1 MWGRLVESK
10 FLVYMKNMFRAFAT
24 RSLFVHLFLFVQ
36 TEMGGGVGGQVR
48 GNVRCTRC
56 KKKVRHGRRHFSSYT
71 KVVDQ
76 KLPRKALLPGKKRTR
91 PSSSSSESQLLS
103 PFPSLVLSRRRSLSL
118 SLSHLCLSLSHC
130 VSPSR
135 FSILSASYCS
145 PCGSSSSSSS
155 SVWLSRGMHVC
166 TVVAFPTCGIRQ
178 RDNTAACSRA
188 RTARDVLH
196 TYTSARSFRES
207 SFAGGS
213 RDSVENGKSR
223 PATAAGERPLPLTI
237 VSGRKSRDEG
247 RHPWTS
253 EWVNSSSAI
262 PLRCSGRVSRAT
274 WVPPRAVGT
283 GRGAWR
289 SRGVAVRGR
298 RRRC

>member
-56 KKKVRHGRRHFSSYT
+56 KKKVRQGRRHFSSYT

-118 SLSHLCLSLSHC
+118 SLPPLSLSLT
-130 VSPSR
+130 VYLRLGSPFSPRLTVLRAAAAAAAAACGSLEACTCARSSR
-135 FSILSASYCS
+135 SPLVELDKETTQQRVRVLEPRATFSIRTR
-145 PCGSSSSSSS
+145 P
-155 SVWLSRGMHVC
+155 
-166 TVVAFPTCGIRQ
+166 
-178 RDNTAACSRA
+178 RDRSERA
-188 RTARDVLH
+188 RL
-196 TYTSARSFRES
+196 RED
-207 SFAGGS
+207 
-213 RDSVENGKSR
+213 RET
-223 PATAAGERPLPLTI
+223 P
-237 VSGRKSRDEG
+237 
-247 RHPWTS
+247 
-253 EWVNSSSAI
+253 
-262 PLRCSGRVSRAT
+262 
-274 WVPPRAVGT
+274 
-283 GRGAWR
+283 
-289 SRGVAVRGR
+289 
-298 RRRC
+298 